1 MLFILLVIV
10 KYFNHLFGAFLLDS
24 GPQLF
29 VREFGHEMRFK
40 KGHSAIFILLLFKKF
55 FIYFFYFLA
64 ALVFLTVYGLF
75 SISRKWGLPFSC
87 SSQATYRGV
96 FSCCRQSTSSRHLD
110 LVGLW
115 YVDATCVPCIG
126 RQILIHCTTRE
137 VLDLISSWLTFALL
151 FLKIPSECY
160 L

>member
-1 MLFILLVIV
+1 MGLF
-10 KYFNHLFGAFLLDS
+10 HLTQDPSFLL
-24 GPQLF
+24 
-29 VREFGHEMRFK
+29 REFGHEMRFK
-40 KGHSAIFILLLFKKF
+40 KGHSAIFILLLFLKL
-55 FIYFFYFLA
+55 FIFLFYFLA

-87 SSQATYRGV
+87 SSQATHRGV

-115 YVDATCVPCIG
+115 DVDATCVPCIG
-126 RQILIHCTTRE
+126 RQILMHCTTRE

-151 FLKIPSECY
+151 FLKIPSEGY